1 MQQGEEAS
9 GVSVPNGRTSGGV
22 DAELGNSS
30 LTASPTKSSDSLG
43 AEGFAHRHHH
53 RRRSSPWWNRVKS
66 AVRMSNSVDPDL
78 RKNAPRQ
85 DTFLELYNRYRQ
97 EEHETSSGEGGDHHG
112 GEKKPWTKEDFVL
125 DPDGDVHMWWIG
137 LVTCGVVYNMW
148 LIIARTAWVEL
159 QTEYAAVFYALDYV
173 FDLLLLLDIV
183 VHFRTSYLEQGL
195 LVYSPKKLARNYV
208 FSKKFVLDVLCLL
221 PLDFLYFAVGVHPLL
236 RSTRFLKTH
245 RVFEFYFTVESRTH
259 HPTLWRVFNLVHVLF
274 LLIHWFAGFYFLI
287 SKAEG
292 FGSNTWVYPSPTG
305 QYASLST
312 KYLWSLYWS
321 CLTLTTIGDLPT
333 PVTNYE
339 FLFTLLGYLMGI
351 FVFAI
356 VVGQV
361 GNVIANRN
369 ADRLQFERML
379 DSAKTYMKSNNIP
392 EEMQRRVQRWYGYSW
407 SRGLMRGGGDI
418 NSLGLLPDRIKIELA
433 LQVNLQTLKKVTIFQ
448 QVQPEFL
455 YDLVLK
461 MKAFIFTPGDLICR
475 RGEVAR
481 EMFII
486 NHGILDIISETGRVI
501 TQLKAG
507 DFFGEIGILNLDG
520 GVNKRTADVRSVG
533 YSELFALYK
542 EDVLAAMEDF
552 PEAKRILTEYG
563 RRRLRV
569 AVADREKREDDELVK
584 KVASRKE
591 SLMSSCKA
599 KSSQD
604 LRSEVSGATTDTP
617 RHIPWSRARRP
628 SSAHNHQLQR
638 QPEARTGSPVPLTPP
653 TDYPRKGSTKSQD
666 LGEVVDD
673 RMLKTLRDDMLRNG
687 GLVRSRM
694 GPSRPSDAS
703 LQKHRATLQKRPSFS
718 RTTPSLTLREPSE
731 DLMSRKSSIGGGDQW
746 ANVMSS
752 VDKYFQQMTE
762 ETIADWKQRVSELK
776 DETTDKTRTI
786 EQLKEAKNQQDV
798 EIARLEE
805 RIRGLT
811 EQLKEAPKGDK
822 TALRLESASPPP
834 SQPITP
840 TNQNTPIKVNTL
852 VHPNSARTRTPS
864 AKVHTGNMSR
874 NSAKTRASNT
884 SKV

>member
-1 MQQGEEAS
+1 MEQGDEAS
-9 GVSVPNGRTSGGV
+9 GVSVPNGRSSVGVV

-30 LTASPTKSSDSLG
+30 LTASPTKSSDSSG
-43 AEGFAHRHHH
+43 AEGFAHRHH

-66 AVRMSNSVDPDL
+66 AVRMSNSVNPDL
-78 RKNAPRQ
+78 RKPEPRQ

-97 EEHETSSGEGGDHHG
+97 EENETSSGEGGYHHG

-159 QTEYAAVFYALDYV
+159 QVEYAAVFYALDYV

-195 LVYSPKKLARNYV
+195 LVYSPTKLARNYV

-236 RSTRFLKTH
+236 RSTRFLKAH

-287 SKAEG
+287 SKSEG
-292 FGSNTWVYPSPTG
+292 FGSNTWVYPAATG

-584 KVASRKE
+584 KVASRKQ
-591 SLMSSCKA
+591 SLMSSSCKA

-604 LRSEVSGATTDTP
+604 LRSEVSTTDTP
-617 RHIPWSRARRP
+617 RHIPRSRSRRP
-628 SSAHNHQLQR
+628 SSAHDQQR
-638 QPEARTGSPVPLTPP
+638 QAEARNGSPTPLTPP
-653 TDYPRKGSTKSQD
+653 SDYPRKGSTKSQD
-666 LGEVVDD
+666 LGEIVDD

-703 LQKHRATLQKRPSFS
+703 LQRRATLQKKPSFS
-718 RTTPSLTLREPSE
+718 RTTPSLTLREPTE
-731 DLMSRKSSIGGGDQW
+731 DYMSRKSSIGGGEQW
-746 ANVMSS
+746 TTMMTS

-762 ETIADWKQRVSELK
+762 ETIAEWRQRVSELK
-776 DETTDKTRTI
+776 DETTEKTRTI
-786 EQLKEAKNQQDV
+786 EELRETKNQQDV

-805 RIRGLT
+805 RIRGLQ
-811 EQLKEAPKGDK
+811 EQLNETPKGAK
-822 TALRLESASPPP
+822 TALRLESVSPTP
-834 SQPITP
+834 SHPGTP
-840 TNQNTPIKVNTL
+840 TNHNTPTKINTL
-852 VHPNSARTRTPS
+852 VHPDSARSRAPS
-864 AKVHTGNMSR
+864 AKVATRNTGKSR
-874 NSAKTRASNT
+874 TSNT